1 MSDQFNYK
9 LVTPEKI
16 YLEGDA
22 QMVVLPGAEGDLGV
36 LPNHSNI
43 ITSLRPGIIKVTNS
57 DQTQSLFVEEGF
69 IKFSNNELLVIAVG
83 LDEEAALNNDFIND
97 KIEIGADDKKLIDDL
112 SKKVIDDFISE
123 YEKLSSLSREALEP
137 IIKSLIDKH
146 KTNFKGVGQPL
157 RIALVGS
164 RFGPGIY
171 DVILSLDKAEVVK
184 RLKQI

>member
-16 YLEGDA
+16 YLVGDA
-22 QMVVLPGAEGDLGV
+22 QMVVVPGAEGDLGV

-97 KIEIGADDKKLIDDL
+97 KIEN
-112 SKKVIDDFISE
+112 
-123 YEKLSSLSREALEP
+123 YSSALETADETQKMK
-137 IIKSLIDKH
+137 IQKKIDSLKLLL
-146 KTNFKGVGQPL
+146 N
-157 RIALVGS
+157 
-164 RFGPGIY
+164 
-171 DVILSLDKAEVVK
+171 
-184 RLKQI
+184 

>member
-83 LDEEAALNNDFIND
+83 LDDEAALNNDFIND
-97 KIEIGADDKKLIDDL
+97 KIENYSSALDAADEAQKMKIQKKIDSL
-112 SKKVIDDFISE
+112 
-123 YEKLSSLSREALEP
+123 KLLL
-137 IIKSLIDKH
+137 
-146 KTNFKGVGQPL
+146 N
-157 RIALVGS
+157 
-164 RFGPGIY
+164 
-171 DVILSLDKAEVVK
+171 
-184 RLKQI
+184 

>member
-83 LDEEAALNNDFIND
+83 LDEEAALNNDFINY
-97 KIEIGADDKKLIDDL
+97 KIEN
-112 SKKVIDDFISE
+112 
-123 YEKLSSLSREALEP
+123 YSSALETADETQKMK
-137 IIKSLIDKH
+137 IQKKIDSLKLLL
-146 KTNFKGVGQPL
+146 N
-157 RIALVGS
+157 
-164 RFGPGIY
+164 
-171 DVILSLDKAEVVK
+171 
-184 RLKQI
+184 

>member
-97 KIEIGADDKKLIDDL
+97 KIENYSTALDAADEAQKMKIQRKIDSLKLL
-112 SKKVIDDFISE
+112 
-123 YEKLSSLSREALEP
+123 L
-137 IIKSLIDKH
+137 
-146 KTNFKGVGQPL
+146 N
-157 RIALVGS
+157 
-164 RFGPGIY
+164 
-171 DVILSLDKAEVVK
+171 
-184 RLKQI
+184 

>member
-43 ITSLRPGIIKVTNS
+43 ITSLRPGIIKVANL

-97 KIEIGADDKKLIDDL
+97 KIENYSSALDAADEAQKMKIQKKIDSL
-112 SKKVIDDFISE
+112 
-123 YEKLSSLSREALEP
+123 KLLL
-137 IIKSLIDKH
+137 
-146 KTNFKGVGQPL
+146 N
-157 RIALVGS
+157 
-164 RFGPGIY
+164 
-171 DVILSLDKAEVVK
+171 
-184 RLKQI
+184 

>member
-83 LDEEAALNNDFIND
+83 LDEEAVLNNDFIND
-97 KIEIGADDKKLIDDL
+97 KIENYSSALDAADEAQKMKIQIKIDSLKLL
-112 SKKVIDDFISE
+112 
-123 YEKLSSLSREALEP
+123 L
-137 IIKSLIDKH
+137 
-146 KTNFKGVGQPL
+146 N
-157 RIALVGS
+157 
-164 RFGPGIY
+164 
-171 DVILSLDKAEVVK
+171 
-184 RLKQI
+184 

>member
-83 LDEEAALNNDFIND
+83 LDEEAALNNDFINN
-97 KIEIGADDKKLIDDL
+97 KIENYSSALDAADEANKIKIQKKIDSL
-112 SKKVIDDFISE
+112 
-123 YEKLSSLSREALEP
+123 KLLL
-137 IIKSLIDKH
+137 
-146 KTNFKGVGQPL
+146 N
-157 RIALVGS
+157 
-164 RFGPGIY
+164 
-171 DVILSLDKAEVVK
+171 
-184 RLKQI
+184 

>member
-43 ITSLRPGIIKVTNS
+43 ITSLRPGVIKVTNS

-97 KIEIGADDKKLIDDL
+97 KIEN
-112 SKKVIDDFISE
+112 
-123 YEKLSSLSREALEP
+123 YSSALETADETQKMN
-137 IIKSLIDKH
+137 IQKKIDSLKLLL
-146 KTNFKGVGQPL
+146 N
-157 RIALVGS
+157 
-164 RFGPGIY
+164 
-171 DVILSLDKAEVVK
+171 
-184 RLKQI
+184 

>member
-43 ITSLRPGIIKVTNS
+43 ITSLRPGIIKVTNL

-83 LDEEAALNNDFIND
+83 LDEEAALNNDFINN
-97 KIEIGADDKKLIDDL
+97 KIEN
-112 SKKVIDDFISE
+112 
-123 YEKLSSLSREALEP
+123 YSSALETADETQKMK
-137 IIKSLIDKH
+137 IQKKIDSLKLLL
-146 KTNFKGVGQPL
+146 N
-157 RIALVGS
+157 
-164 RFGPGIY
+164 
-171 DVILSLDKAEVVK
+171 
-184 RLKQI
+184 

>member
-83 LDEEAALNNDFIND
+83 LDDEGALNNDFIND
-97 KIEIGADDKKLIDDL
+97 KIENYSSALDAADEAQKMKIQKKIDSL
-112 SKKVIDDFISE
+112 
-123 YEKLSSLSREALEP
+123 KLLL
-137 IIKSLIDKH
+137 
-146 KTNFKGVGQPL
+146 N
-157 RIALVGS
+157 
-164 RFGPGIY
+164 
-171 DVILSLDKAEVVK
+171 
-184 RLKQI
+184 

>member
-69 IKFSNNELLVIAVG
+69 INFSNNELLVIAVG

-97 KIEIGADDKKLIDDL
+97 KIEN
-112 SKKVIDDFISE
+112 
-123 YEKLSSLSREALEP
+123 YSSALETADETQKMK
-137 IIKSLIDKH
+137 IQKKIDSLKLLL
-146 KTNFKGVGQPL
+146 N
-157 RIALVGS
+157 
-164 RFGPGIY
+164 
-171 DVILSLDKAEVVK
+171 
-184 RLKQI
+184 

>member
-43 ITSLRPGIIKVTNS
+43 ITSLRPGVIKVTNS

-83 LDEEAALNNDFIND
+83 LDEEAVLNNDFIND
-97 KIEIGADDKKLIDDL
+97 KIENYSSALDAADEAQKMKIQKKID
-112 SKKVIDDFISE
+112 
-123 YEKLSSLSREALEP
+123 SLEL
-137 IIKSLIDKH
+137 LL
-146 KTNFKGVGQPL
+146 N
-157 RIALVGS
+157 
-164 RFGPGIY
+164 
-171 DVILSLDKAEVVK
+171 
-184 RLKQI
+184 

>member
-83 LDEEAALNNDFIND
+83 LDEEAALNNDFINN
-97 KIEIGADDKKLIDDL
+97 KIENYYSALDAADEAQKMKIQKKIDSL
-112 SKKVIDDFISE
+112 
-123 YEKLSSLSREALEP
+123 KLLL
-137 IIKSLIDKH
+137 
-146 KTNFKGVGQPL
+146 N
-157 RIALVGS
+157 
-164 RFGPGIY
+164 
-171 DVILSLDKAEVVK
+171 
-184 RLKQI
+184 

>member
-57 DQTQSLFVEEGF
+57 DQTKSLFVEEGF

-97 KIEIGADDKKLIDDL
+97 KIENYSSALDAADEVQKMKIQKKIDSL
-112 SKKVIDDFISE
+112 
-123 YEKLSSLSREALEP
+123 KLLL
-137 IIKSLIDKH
+137 
-146 KTNFKGVGQPL
+146 N
-157 RIALVGS
+157 
-164 RFGPGIY
+164 
-171 DVILSLDKAEVVK
+171 
-184 RLKQI
+184 

>member
-83 LDEEAALNNDFIND
+83 LDEETALNNDFIND
-97 KIEIGADDKKLIDDL
+97 KIEN
-112 SKKVIDDFISE
+112 
-123 YEKLSSLSREALEP
+123 YSSALETADETQKMK
-137 IIKSLIDKH
+137 I
-146 KTNFKGVGQPL
+146 Q
-157 RIALVGS
+157 
-164 RFGPGIY
+164 
-171 DVILSLDKAEVVK
+171 
-184 RLKQI
+184 KQIDSLKLLLN

>member
-97 KIEIGADDKKLIDDL
+97 KIENYSSAFDAADEAQKMKIQKKIDSL
-112 SKKVIDDFISE
+112 
-123 YEKLSSLSREALEP
+123 KLLL
-137 IIKSLIDKH
+137 
-146 KTNFKGVGQPL
+146 N
-157 RIALVGS
+157 
-164 RFGPGIY
+164 
-171 DVILSLDKAEVVK
+171 
-184 RLKQI
+184 

>member
-97 KIEIGADDKKLIDDL
+97 KIENYSSALETADDTQKMKIQKKIDSL
-112 SKKVIDDFISE
+112 
-123 YEKLSSLSREALEP
+123 KLLL
-137 IIKSLIDKH
+137 
-146 KTNFKGVGQPL
+146 N
-157 RIALVGS
+157 
-164 RFGPGIY
+164 
-171 DVILSLDKAEVVK
+171 
-184 RLKQI
+184 

>member
-83 LDEEAALNNDFIND
+83 LNEEAALNNDFIND
-97 KIEIGADDKKLIDDL
+97 KIENYSSALDAADEAQKMKIQKKIDSL
-112 SKKVIDDFISE
+112 
-123 YEKLSSLSREALEP
+123 KLLL
-137 IIKSLIDKH
+137 
-146 KTNFKGVGQPL
+146 N
-157 RIALVGS
+157 
-164 RFGPGIY
+164 
-171 DVILSLDKAEVVK
+171 
-184 RLKQI
+184 

>member
-16 YLEGDA
+16 YLGGDA

-97 KIEIGADDKKLIDDL
+97 KIENYSSALDAADEAQKMKIQKKIDSL
-112 SKKVIDDFISE
+112 
-123 YEKLSSLSREALEP
+123 KLLL
-137 IIKSLIDKH
+137 
-146 KTNFKGVGQPL
+146 N
-157 RIALVGS
+157 
-164 RFGPGIY
+164 
-171 DVILSLDKAEVVK
+171 
-184 RLKQI
+184 

>member
-57 DQTQSLFVEEGF
+57 DQTKSLFVEEGF

-83 LDEEAALNNDFIND
+83 LDEEAALNNDFING
-97 KIEIGADDKKLIDDL
+97 KIENYSSALDAADEAQKMKIQKKIDSL
-112 SKKVIDDFISE
+112 
-123 YEKLSSLSREALEP
+123 KLLL
-137 IIKSLIDKH
+137 
-146 KTNFKGVGQPL
+146 N
-157 RIALVGS
+157 
-164 RFGPGIY
+164 
-171 DVILSLDKAEVVK
+171 
-184 RLKQI
+184 

>member
-97 KIEIGADDKKLIDDL
+97 KIGN
-112 SKKVIDDFISE
+112 
-123 YEKLSSLSREALEP
+123 YSSALETADETQKMK
-137 IIKSLIDKH
+137 IQKKIYSLKLLL
-146 KTNFKGVGQPL
+146 N
-157 RIALVGS
+157 
-164 RFGPGIY
+164 
-171 DVILSLDKAEVVK
+171 
-184 RLKQI
+184 

>member
-83 LDEEAALNNDFIND
+83 LNEEAALSNDFIND
-97 KIEIGADDKKLIDDL
+97 KIENYSSALDAADEAQKMKIQKKIDSL
-112 SKKVIDDFISE
+112 
-123 YEKLSSLSREALEP
+123 KLLL
-137 IIKSLIDKH
+137 
-146 KTNFKGVGQPL
+146 N
-157 RIALVGS
+157 
-164 RFGPGIY
+164 
-171 DVILSLDKAEVVK
+171 
-184 RLKQI
+184 

>member
-83 LDEEAALNNDFIND
+83 VDEEAALNNDFIND
-97 KIEIGADDKKLIDDL
+97 KIENYSSALDAADEAQKMKIQKKIDSL
-112 SKKVIDDFISE
+112 
-123 YEKLSSLSREALEP
+123 KLLL
-137 IIKSLIDKH
+137 
-146 KTNFKGVGQPL
+146 N
-157 RIALVGS
+157 
-164 RFGPGIY
+164 
-171 DVILSLDKAEVVK
+171 
-184 RLKQI
+184 

>member
-22 QMVVLPGAEGDLGV
+22 EMVVLPGAEGDLGV

-83 LDEEAALNNDFIND
+83 LDEEAALNDDFIND
-97 KIEIGADDKKLIDDL
+97 KIENYSSALDAADEAQKMKIQRKIDSLKLL
-112 SKKVIDDFISE
+112 
-123 YEKLSSLSREALEP
+123 L
-137 IIKSLIDKH
+137 
-146 KTNFKGVGQPL
+146 N
-157 RIALVGS
+157 
-164 RFGPGIY
+164 
-171 DVILSLDKAEVVK
+171 
-184 RLKQI
+184 

>member
-97 KIEIGADDKKLIDDL
+97 KIENFSSALDAADEAQKMKIQKKIDSL
-112 SKKVIDDFISE
+112 
-123 YEKLSSLSREALEP
+123 KLLL
-137 IIKSLIDKH
+137 
-146 KTNFKGVGQPL
+146 N
-157 RIALVGS
+157 
-164 RFGPGIY
+164 
-171 DVILSLDKAEVVK
+171 
-184 RLKQI
+184 

>member
-83 LDEEAALNNDFIND
+83 LDEEAVLNNDFIND
-97 KIEIGADDKKLIDDL
+97 KIENYSSALDATDEAQKMKIQKKIDSL
-112 SKKVIDDFISE
+112 
-123 YEKLSSLSREALEP
+123 KLLL
-137 IIKSLIDKH
+137 
-146 KTNFKGVGQPL
+146 N
-157 RIALVGS
+157 
-164 RFGPGIY
+164 
-171 DVILSLDKAEVVK
+171 
-184 RLKQI
+184 

>member
-83 LDEEAALNNDFIND
+83 LDEEAALNNNFIND
-97 KIEIGADDKKLIDDL
+97 KIENYSSALDAADEAQKMKIQKKIDSL
-112 SKKVIDDFISE
+112 
-123 YEKLSSLSREALEP
+123 KLLL
-137 IIKSLIDKH
+137 
-146 KTNFKGVGQPL
+146 N
-157 RIALVGS
+157 
-164 RFGPGIY
+164 
-171 DVILSLDKAEVVK
+171 
-184 RLKQI
+184 

>member
-43 ITSLRPGIIKVTNS
+43 ITSLRPGVIKVTNS

-97 KIEIGADDKKLIDDL
+97 KIEN
-112 SKKVIDDFISE
+112 
-123 YEKLSSLSREALEP
+123 YSSALETADETQKMK
-137 IIKSLIDKH
+137 IQKKIDSLKLLL
-146 KTNFKGVGQPL
+146 N
-157 RIALVGS
+157 
-164 RFGPGIY
+164 
-171 DVILSLDKAEVVK
+171 
-184 RLKQI
+184 

>member
-1 MSDQFNYK
+1 MSDQLNYK

-57 DQTQSLFVEEGF
+57 DQIQSLFVEEGF

-97 KIEIGADDKKLIDDL
+97 KIENYSSALDATDETQKMKIQKKIDSL
-112 SKKVIDDFISE
+112 
-123 YEKLSSLSREALEP
+123 KLLL
-137 IIKSLIDKH
+137 
-146 KTNFKGVGQPL
+146 N
-157 RIALVGS
+157 
-164 RFGPGIY
+164 
-171 DVILSLDKAEVVK
+171 
-184 RLKQI
+184 

>member
-83 LDEEAALNNDFIND
+83 LDEEAALNNDFINN
-97 KIEIGADDKKLIDDL
+97 KIENYSSALDAADETQKMKIQRKIDSLKL
-112 SKKVIDDFISE
+112 
-123 YEKLSSLSREALEP
+123 
-137 IIKSLIDKH
+137 
-146 KTNFKGVGQPL
+146 PL
-157 RIALVGS
+157 N
-164 RFGPGIY
+164 
-171 DVILSLDKAEVVK
+171 
-184 RLKQI
+184 

>member
-83 LDEEAALNNDFIND
+83 LDEEAALDNDFIND
-97 KIEIGADDKKLIDDL
+97 KIENYSSALDAADEVQKMKIQKKIDSL
-112 SKKVIDDFISE
+112 
-123 YEKLSSLSREALEP
+123 KLLL
-137 IIKSLIDKH
+137 
-146 KTNFKGVGQPL
+146 N
-157 RIALVGS
+157 
-164 RFGPGIY
+164 
-171 DVILSLDKAEVVK
+171 
-184 RLKQI
+184 

>member
-36 LPNHSNI
+36 IPNHSNI

-97 KIEIGADDKKLIDDL
+97 KIENYSSALDAADEAQKMKIQKKIDSL
-112 SKKVIDDFISE
+112 
-123 YEKLSSLSREALEP
+123 KLLL
-137 IIKSLIDKH
+137 
-146 KTNFKGVGQPL
+146 N
-157 RIALVGS
+157 
-164 RFGPGIY
+164 
-171 DVILSLDKAEVVK
+171 
-184 RLKQI
+184 

>member
-97 KIEIGADDKKLIDDL
+97 KIANYSSALDAADEAQKMKIQKKIDSL
-112 SKKVIDDFISE
+112 
-123 YEKLSSLSREALEP
+123 KLLL
-137 IIKSLIDKH
+137 
-146 KTNFKGVGQPL
+146 N
-157 RIALVGS
+157 
-164 RFGPGIY
+164 
-171 DVILSLDKAEVVK
+171 
-184 RLKQI
+184 

>member
-9 LVTPEKI
+9 LVPPEKI

-22 QMVVLPGAEGDLGV
+22 QMGGLPGAEGDLGV

-97 KIEIGADDKKLIDDL
+97 KIEN
-112 SKKVIDDFISE
+112 
-123 YEKLSSLSREALEP
+123 YSSALETADETQKMK
-137 IIKSLIDKH
+137 IQKKIDSLKLLL
-146 KTNFKGVGQPL
+146 N
-157 RIALVGS
+157 
-164 RFGPGIY
+164 
-171 DVILSLDKAEVVK
+171 
-184 RLKQI
+184 

>member
-69 IKFSNNELLVIAVG
+69 VKFSNNELLVIAVG
-83 LDEEAALNNDFIND
+83 LDEEAAMNNDFIND
-97 KIEIGADDKKLIDDL
+97 KIEN
-112 SKKVIDDFISE
+112 
-123 YEKLSSLSREALEP
+123 YSSALETADEAQKMK
-137 IIKSLIDKH
+137 IQKKIDSLKLLL
-146 KTNFKGVGQPL
+146 N
-157 RIALVGS
+157 
-164 RFGPGIY
+164 
-171 DVILSLDKAEVVK
+171 
-184 RLKQI
+184 

>member
-16 YLEGDA
+16 YLEGNA

-83 LDEEAALNNDFIND
+83 LNEEAALSNDFIND
-97 KIEIGADDKKLIDDL
+97 KIENYSSALDAADEAQKMKIQRKIDSLKLL
-112 SKKVIDDFISE
+112 
-123 YEKLSSLSREALEP
+123 L
-137 IIKSLIDKH
+137 
-146 KTNFKGVGQPL
+146 N
-157 RIALVGS
+157 
-164 RFGPGIY
+164 
-171 DVILSLDKAEVVK
+171 
-184 RLKQI
+184 

>member
-83 LDEEAALNNDFIND
+83 LDEEAALDNDFIND
-97 KIEIGADDKKLIDDL
+97 KIENYSSALDAADEAQKMKIQKKIDSL
-112 SKKVIDDFISE
+112 
-123 YEKLSSLSREALEP
+123 KLLL
-137 IIKSLIDKH
+137 
-146 KTNFKGVGQPL
+146 N
-157 RIALVGS
+157 
-164 RFGPGIY
+164 
-171 DVILSLDKAEVVK
+171 
-184 RLKQI
+184 

>member
-97 KIEIGADDKKLIDDL
+97 KIQN
-112 SKKVIDDFISE
+112 
-123 YEKLSSLSREALEP
+123 YSSALETADETQKMK
-137 IIKSLIDKH
+137 IQKKIDSLKLLL
-146 KTNFKGVGQPL
+146 N
-157 RIALVGS
+157 
-164 RFGPGIY
+164 
-171 DVILSLDKAEVVK
+171 
-184 RLKQI
+184 

>member
-16 YLEGDA
+16 YLEGEA

-43 ITSLRPGIIKVTNS
+43 ITSLRPGVIKVTNS

-97 KIEIGADDKKLIDDL
+97 KIEN
-112 SKKVIDDFISE
+112 
-123 YEKLSSLSREALEP
+123 YSSALETADETQKMK
-137 IIKSLIDKH
+137 IQKKIDSLKLLL
-146 KTNFKGVGQPL
+146 N
-157 RIALVGS
+157 
-164 RFGPGIY
+164 
-171 DVILSLDKAEVVK
+171 
-184 RLKQI
+184 